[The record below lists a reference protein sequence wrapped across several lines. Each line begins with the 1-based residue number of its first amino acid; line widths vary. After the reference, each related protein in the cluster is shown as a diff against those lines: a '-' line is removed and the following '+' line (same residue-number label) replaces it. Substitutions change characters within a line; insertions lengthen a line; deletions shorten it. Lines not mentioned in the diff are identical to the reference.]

1 MKGITNKTIEADL
14 RIISEMQEKYR
25 QAVWESQE
33 GQAAHFDRQAKLVRI
48 VMCDIRSGL
57 FLTQTA
63 LDQLYRAGVIEDE
76 DSEK

>member
-1 MKGITNKTIEADL
+1 MKGITNETIKADL
-14 RIISEMQEKYR
+14 QVIQEMQEKYR
-25 QAVWESQE
+25 NAVWESQE

-48 VMCDIRSGL
+48 VMCDVRSGL

-63 LDQLYRAGVIEDE
+63 LDQLCRAGVIEDE